1 MTVWQ
6 ARTRETPLVDERE
19 HGAVAGHSL
28 QPGFG
33 DELDLSIVQVREGA
47 EVVGSVDHD
56 LLALERRVE
65 VGHHPDPPRVADPQ
79 RLGRCPVLPTGTE
92 RAPLQLLLGRG
103 FDLRQPGAGPV
114 ASRRRED
121 DTAARQQ
128 VEPNLGQV
136 PGPPRAASISG
147 RKSSIGSGR
156 MIVDDRSELISSI
169 VWRNRSWSDM
179 GFSAR
184 TTAASLSRS
193 EAWNSPSAAIT
204 FARRSR
210 SASACRAIARCI
222 PPGISTSLTSTIE
235 TLTPHG
241 EVASSMIRCRISLIL
256 SRSDRSSSSWCW
268 PRTLRS
274 VVCAIC
280 EVATMKFSTCTIAF
294 SGSMMRKYAT
304 AFTRTGT
311 LSLVMTSCGGMLSV
325 TVRRSTRTILST
337 IGMRRKR
344 PGPLGG
350 ECSRPSR
357 KMTPRSYSRAI
368 RIDADRRNSRMTTTA
383 AIAIRAAVIGLL
395 LRAGAPSYA
404 VAGA

>member
-56 LLALERRVE
+56 LLALEGRVE
-65 VGHHPDPPRVADPQ
+65 VGHHPDAPRVADSQ
-79 RLGRCPVLPTGTE
+79 RLGRCPVLPPGTE

-136 PGPPRAASISG
+136 RGSPRAASISG
-147 RKSSIGSGR
+147 RKSSIGSGK

-169 VWRNRSWSDM
+169 VWRNRSWSDI
-179 GFSAR
+179 GFSAS

-193 EAWNSPSAAIT
+193 DAWNSPSAAIT

-210 SASACRAIARCI
+210 SASACRAIARCM
-222 PPGISTSLTSTIE
+222 PPGISTSLTSTID
-235 TLTPHG
+235 TLIPQG
-241 EVASSMIRCRISLIL
+241 PVASSMISCRIALIF
-256 SRSDRSSSSWCW
+256 SRSERSWSSTCW
-268 PRTLRS
+268 PRTERS
-274 VVCAIC
+274 VVCEIW
-280 EVATMKFSTCTIAF
+280 EVATMKFSIWTIAAF
-294 SGSMMRKYAT
+294 GSTMRKYAT

-311 LSLVMTSCGGMLSV
+311 LSLVMTSCGGTVSV
-325 TVRRSTRTILST
+325 IVRRSALTIRSM
-337 IGMRRKR
+337 IG
-344 PGPLGG
+344 
-350 ECSRPSR
+350 
-357 KMTPRSYSRAI
+357 
-368 RIDADRRNSRMTTTA
+368 
-383 AIAIRAAVIGLL
+383 
-395 LRAGAPSYA
+395 
-404 VAGA
+404 